1 MIKSNLNITLIFLL
15 IILSFSHKSECE
27 LKEISVKKEIR
38 RKTSCLQR
46 HLFLTQAFSDDNLR
60 MAKRNSDF
68 YFYSEKDF
76 YKMKLLYTFKNV
88 NINCIV

>member
-1 MIKSNLNITLIFLL
+1 MNKSILNITLIMLL
-15 IILSFSHKSECE
+15 IIFSLYHNSVCE
-27 LKEISVKKEIR
+27 LKEISIKKEIR

-46 HLFLTQAFSDDNLR
+46 NLFLTQAFSDDNLK

-76 YKMKLLYTFKNV
+76 YKMKLLYTFKNI

>member
-15 IILSFSHKSECE
+15 IILNLTHNSECK

-38 RKTSCLQR
+38 RKASCLQR